1 VLIRAIRG
9 NKSFFVANL
18 IYMGEQIIYLLILAI
33 PVACI
38 SWTFTHENI
47 FKEPREYCIRKSK
60 RCRKWY
66 QRKFFYLFTCEY
78 CLSHYITVIFLLLS
92 GFKLLFDD
100 WRGYIIS
107 GFSIVWIAN
116 IYMSLFAMIRLDMKK
131 DRVEIESIMEDIKES
146 QNSNK

>member
-1 VLIRAIRG
+1 
-9 NKSFFVANL
+9 
-18 IYMGEQIIYLLILAI
+18 MGEQIIYLLIISI

-60 RCRKWY
+60 RCKKWY

-78 CLSHYITVIFLLLS
+78 CMSHYITVIFLIIT
-92 GFKLLFDD
+92 GFRLLFDD
-100 WRGYIIS
+100 WRGYVIS

-116 IYMSLFAMIRLDMKK
+116 IYMSLFAMIRLDLKK
-131 DRVEIESIMEDIKES
+131 DRVEIESIQEDIKES
-146 QNSNK
+146 QSTKK

>member
-1 VLIRAIRG
+1 VATLSI
-9 NKSFFVANL
+9 FVANL
-18 IYMGEQIIYLLILAI
+18 IYMGEQIIYLLIISI

-60 RCRKWY
+60 RCKKWY

-78 CLSHYITVIFLLLS
+78 CMSHYITVIFLIIT
-92 GFKLLFDD
+92 GFRLLFDD
-100 WRGYIIS
+100 WRGYVIS

-116 IYMSLFAMIRLDMKK
+116 IYMSLFAMIRLDLKK
-131 DRVEIESIMEDIKES
+131 DRVEIESIQEDIKES
-146 QNSNK
+146 QSTKK

>member
-1 VLIRAIRG
+1 MKFVATLSI
-9 NKSFFVANL
+9 FVANL
-18 IYMGEQIIYLLILAI
+18 IYMGEQIIYLLIISI

-60 RCRKWY
+60 RCKKWY

-78 CLSHYITVIFLLLS
+78 CMSHYITVIFLIIT
-92 GFKLLFDD
+92 GFRLLFDD
-100 WRGYIIS
+100 WRGYVIS

-116 IYMSLFAMIRLDMKK
+116 IYMSLFAMIRLDLKK
-131 DRVEIESIMEDIKES
+131 DRVEIESIQEDIKES
-146 QNSNK
+146 QSTKK